1 MKQSTILKVSL
12 AVCILTTGVG
22 IHSQAA
28 AFASEAHA
36 QNVHSE
42 AQQLKDYYSKTYF
55 EYNNVTGY
63 VEDNNKLS
71 VVTPQ
76 ETLVSVSLVGKDLSK
91 YTDKANGYN
100 HLDLFV
106 VPEGTDRSAETKSIG
121 GITKTNQRSY
131 YDYVKKPNII
141 INRKYGELTSSM
153 STNDFSINKEE
164 VSLKELDF
172 KLRQKMINEY
182 GLYQN
187 GSSNG
192 KIVIKIGDND
202 KDIMTLELNKKLQ
215 EHRMSDTVDVNKIQ
229 QITIDL

>member
-12 AVCILTTGVG
+12 AVGILTTGVG

-42 AQQLKDYYSKTYF
+42 AQQLKDYYSKTNF

>member
-1 MKQSTILKVSL
+1 
-12 AVCILTTGVG
+12 
-22 IHSQAA
+22 
-28 AFASEAHA
+28 
-36 QNVHSE
+36 
-42 AQQLKDYYSKTYF
+42 
-55 EYNNVTGY
+55 
-63 VEDNNKLS
+63 
-71 VVTPQ
+71 
-76 ETLVSVSLVGKDLSK
+76 
-91 YTDKANGYN
+91 
-100 HLDLFV
+100 
-106 VPEGTDRSAETKSIG
+106 
-121 GITKTNQRSY
+121 
-131 YDYVKKPNII
+131 
-141 INRKYGELTSSM
+141 RKYGELTSSM

>member
-12 AVCILTTGVG
+12 AVGILTTGVG

-42 AQQLKDYYSKTYF
+42 AKQLKDYYSKTYF

-63 VEDNNKLS
+63 VESGKLD
-71 VVTPQ
+71 VVTPHQ
-76 ETLVSVSLVGKDLSK
+76 TLVSISLLGKDAST
-91 YTDKANGYN
+91 YTDKEKAYDG
-100 HLDLFV
+100 LDLFV

-121 GITKTNQRSY
+121 GITRTNQATY
-131 YDYVKKPNII
+131 HDYVKRPNIV
-141 INRKYGELTSSM
+141 INRTSGIVTSSM

-172 KLRQKMINEY
+172 KLRQKLINEY

-192 KIVIKIGDND
+192 KIVIKIGDNN